1 MTAEQRKKDFLKYFE
16 DRKAR
21 TGKQCQ
27 GYYKPTIKKFSG
39 ENNLDKE
46 AKKRKYVQ
54 DSFFELDLTQIEK
67 VKDLHEWAC
76 KNTRTISHGNPSGVL
91 SQYID
96 YLTNYPS
103 GFTGSSSSTGVGT
116 TMTNP
121 TQTVVKPA
129 AAHTPLNRYGA
140 ITSMSFDYIPERG
153 MTLTSEQEDLLRRI
167 ERTSCV
173 LDEFSCIWELRRA
186 KGYRVVVSDKKSFI
200 DTVNKE
206 LVAYENYIDSL
217 NNKFQRDSNS
227 LTEREHELM
236 HTEILWCIKS
246 NLENNL
252 ERLQSTDGHVLLG
265 LYRNWDYSYNSPA
278 IYLFKEN
285 IDAYAAR
292 EGVSSDYVFGFVYI
306 HEAMHAFFNSKNA
319 KGYLSVSELEEAFA
333 ECGMLDFLTRVGS
346 ALPKDLYEA
355 AKQNVLLKQYNGPYE
370 YGFGL
375 ALKDYGVTSNI
386 ISRYREIS
394 NWIGR
399 RNVYDYQCKVRSL
412 KRVSDPDASYNS
424 GAADCYA
431 LVEKILAGSYS
442 APAYDLT
449 ILPGLEKFMRAAGV
463 VLKPTPRVAGSFPS
477 ILPGNGWP
485 AHLYSGSN
493 LRPLVQLAVTD
504 SVEDV
509 VYAIFKSLEGYPWLL
524 ENVIRFL
531 NIQTR
536 PAGDTSAPGEWLS
549 RSINFRDDGAKDIQ
563 GGWSFGAGLR
573 PENTSVVCLLRA
585 VSMFGGDGNEFYVL
599 ANDGKYVLFGSAK
612 FRRFL
617 EE

>member
-1 MTAEQRKKDFLKYFE
+1 MTAKQRKNDFLEYFE
-16 DRKAR
+16 NRKVK

-27 GYYKPTIKKFSG
+27 GYYKPTINKFSG
-39 ENNLDKE
+39 ENNLDEE

-54 DSFFELDLTQIEK
+54 NSFFELDSTRIDD
-67 VKDLHEWAC
+67 VKALHKWAC
-76 KNTRTISHGNPSGVL
+76 KNTRIISHGNPSGVL

-96 YLTNYPS
+96 YLTDYPS

-116 TMTNP
+116 PMTNP
-121 TQTVVKPA
+121 TKTVTMTRPS
-129 AAHTPLNRYGA
+129 YGA
-140 ITSMSFDYIPERG
+140 TASMSFDYIAERG
-153 MTLTSEQEDLLRRI
+153 MTLTPAQEDLLRRI
-167 ERTSCV
+167 ERTSCA
-173 LDEFSCIWELRRA
+173 LDEFSCIRELRRA
-186 KGYRVVVSDKKSFI
+186 KRYRVVVSDKKSFI

-206 LVAYENYIDSL
+206 LVAYGNYIDSL
-217 NNKFQRDSNS
+217 NNKFQRNSNS
-227 LTEREHELM
+227 LTERERELM

-252 ERLQSTDGHVLLG
+252 KRLQSTDGQVLLG
-265 LYRNWDYSYNSPA
+265 LYRNWDYSYNSPT

-292 EGVSSDYVFGFVYI
+292 EGVSPDYVFGFVYI

-319 KGYLSVSELEEAFA
+319 EGYLSVSELEEAFA
-333 ECGMLDFLTRVGS
+333 ECGILDFLTRVGS
-346 ALPKDLYEA
+346 ALPKDLYVA
-355 AKQNVLLKQYNGPYE
+355 AKQNVLQKQYNGPYE

-375 ALKDYGVTSNI
+375 ALYEISSSYGVTSKI

-399 RNVYDYQCKVRSL
+399 AMEVYKVRRL
-412 KRVSDPDASYNS
+412 QRVSEPDTNYDS
-424 GAADCYA
+424 AAAECYA

-449 ILPGLEKFMRAAGV
+449 ILPGLSKYMRAAGV
-463 VLKPTPRVAGSFPS
+463 VLKPTSRVAGSFPS

-504 SVEDV
+504 SVDDV
-509 VYAIFKSLEGYPWLL
+509 VYAIFKSLERRFPWLL
-524 ENVIRFL
+524 ENVIRSL

-536 PAGDTSAPGEWLS
+536 PAGDTSVPGEWLS

-612 FRRFL
+612 FRRSL